1 MKFDKLKMRIISSQK
16 LIREQFYYVLFKL
29 CLGRIWCI

>member
-16 LIREQFYYVLFKL
+16 LIREQFYYVLLRL
-29 CLGRIWCI
+29 CFGRIWCI